1 MRKRSILYQ
10 KTQFKDVYKRQA
22 FMLVKELSPEKINS
36 GEKLL
41 LFTVHFFYW
50 IKNFTLYNPE
60 YFINVKL
67 MVHKIIQACTG
78 DQCLN
83 IMDTVQKIRLTA
95 AVQL

>member
-1 MRKRSILYQ
+1 
-10 KTQFKDVYKRQA
+10 
-22 FMLVKELSPEKINS
+22 MLVKELSPEKINS

-41 LFTVHFFYW
+41 LLTVHFFYW